1 MRDVAGHAGA
11 RTLLSQALA
20 ADIVSHSYLF
30 TGPEGVG
37 KTTLALAF
45 AQLLLCRNPNLQTGD
60 ACGECDQCRKILH
73 GTHPDLAVIEAEEG
87 RRLLG
92 VDLIRESVIRVANL
106 APSEAHRRVFILP
119 DVQLM
124 TASTTNALLKTLE
137 EPPEGVV
144 LLLTST
150 DEESLLPTLV
160 SRCQTFH
167 LHLVPEQ
174 EIEELLSLR
183 FQAAPA
189 EASLLAGIAE
199 GRPGWA
205 IRALSR
211 PEMREERNQWL
222 TQIAG
227 LVSSGLEERLRAAAT
242 MSKDAETARQV
253 LELWTIWWRDVLL
266 SAAKAT
272 HLMNAGQLR
281 DEAERLGRILSF
293 EQAQTFIHAL
303 LAARESLE
311 QNVNARLIFD
321 ALMFDLPQP

>member
-1 MRDVAGHAGA
+1 MREVAGHAGV
-11 RTLLSQALA
+11 RTLLSQEVA
-20 ADIVSHSYLF
+20 ADLVSHAYLF

-37 KTTLALAF
+37 KSTLALAF
-45 AQLLLCRNPNLQTGD
+45 AQLLLCRQPNLRTGD
-60 ACGECDQCRKILH
+60 GCDECDHCRKIRR
-73 GTHPDLAVIEAEEG
+73 GTHPDVAVIEAEEG
-87 RRLLG
+87 KRLLG

-106 APSEAHRRVFILP
+106 APSEARRRVFILP

-174 EIEELLSLR
+174 EIEELLSRR
-183 FQAAPA
+183 FQALPA
-189 EASLLAGIAE
+189 EASLLATLAE

-205 IRALSR
+205 VRAHSR
-211 PEMREERNQWL
+211 PEMREERSQWL
-222 TQIAG
+222 TQITG
-227 LVSSGLEERLRAAAT
+227 LVSAGLEERLRAAAAMT
-242 MSKDAETARQV
+242 KDGETARQV
-253 LELWTIWWRDVLL
+253 IELWTIWWRDVLL
-266 SAAKAT
+266 STAKAT
-272 HLMNAGQLR
+272 HLMSAGDPR
-281 DEAERLGRILSF
+281 DEAERLGKMMSC
-293 EQAQTFIHAL
+293 EQAQTFLHAL

-311 QNVNARLIFD
+311 QNVNARLVFD
-321 ALMFDLPQP
+321 ALMFDLPRS